1 MSWLDLFGRRRFER
15 ELDDELRFDVECRT
29 QDNLRAGMTAVEA
42 RRQAMLALGGLD
54 QTKQDCRD
62 EHPLA
67 WLQTVAQDLRWAGRG
82 LRQARGSAL
91 AIVVLLA
98 LGIGGVAA
106 LFGPLYSLV
115 LTPLPFPHS
124 DRLVR
129 IGGNT
134 VMVDPYTNAFL
145 HQRLLDSM
153 FSTVTAYKTSQPTLT
168 GVGPPATVDAALV
181 SPEFFATLGVPPQLG
196 SGFAGSASNAPG
208 VVVSDH
214 LWRTLLQG
222 QRDLSACSLV
232 LDGERFAVAGVMP
245 PDFDFPSGVQVWE
258 QARPGTLAAQ
268 PVLVGRL
275 RPGLSMGQAQAGLKT
290 AVSEGKQVSRGP
302 VLESLQNA
310 LLGDRRPLL
319 WILCAVSVLFL
330 ALACAGV
337 ANLLLARG
345 VRRRREM
352 VVRLVLGAG
361 RGRLIRQ
368 LLTETL
374 LLAAA
379 GGLLGLAFSA
389 LASHWLRLLL
399 PDVARG
405 GAWLPLATGALV
417 LALALSVTILCGI
430 APAFHATGADLNS
443 SLKAGNNGLIASV
456 SRRLFTAHELF
467 AGGQLILAMVL
478 LISTGLL
485 LRSMATRLRFPLGFE
500 PQDVAVVKIPSLP
513 GDSAAAKN
521 YEQQHGR
528 PHWGSKS
535 SMEAMQQAL
544 RPADDAT
551 TARHELFHFEATHRL
566 AELPGVISVA
576 VIDTPPFTKGA
587 FDLASRRCLVDS
599 RDRELVACGILFR
612 EVSINTF
619 RLLGIPLLAG
629 RTFVPGDIP
638 PRDAWKYRWYGY
650 RYWSNVPEPQSVA
663 IVNATLAHRLW
674 PNRNPIGQ
682 MLYQPSPMKVIGV
695 VADVHESRNRLD
707 VLPTVYRPFVSS
719 SPLVPAYSYV
729 VKLRPG
735 TPLAPF
741 AAAVKRSLSPLLPGT
756 TPPTPVLPLEEPV
769 GNLRLA
775 LALLTCFSLLG
786 IVVAGLGVY
795 ATATL
800 MAAARTREM
809 GIRRALGAP
818 AEQIGRLVLW
828 RSVRLALLALPVGAL
843 GAWALGLN
851 LSHWLFQVGATD
863 PASYLTSAAILLA
876 IALAAGLWPALR
888 AATVDPSAPLRYDG

>member
-1 MSWLDLFGRRRFER
+1 M
-15 ELDDELRFDVECRT
+15 
-29 QDNLRAGMTAVEA
+29 
-42 RRQAMLALGGLD
+42 
-54 QTKQDCRD
+54 
-62 EHPLA
+62 
-67 WLQTVAQDLRWAGRG
+67 DLRLAGRG
-82 LRQARGSAL
+82 SRRAPGSAL
-91 AIVVLLA
+91 AMIVLLA

-115 LTPLPFPHS
+115 LMPLPFPHS
-124 DRLVR
+124 GRLVR
-129 IGGNT
+129 IGGDAQK
-134 VMVDPYTNAFL
+134 VDPYTNAFMN
-145 HQRLLDSM
+145 QRSLDSI
-153 FSTVTAYKTSQPTLT
+153 FSTVMAYKTFQPTLT
-168 GVGPPATVDAALV
+168 SGGPPAPIDGALV
-181 SPEFFATLGVPPQLG
+181 SPEFFATLGVQPRLG
-196 SGFAGSASNAPG
+196 SGFSKSVTNAYG
-208 VVVSDH
+208 VVVSDQ
-214 LWRTLLQG
+214 LWRTRLQRK
-222 QRDLSACSLV
+222 RDLSVCSIV
-232 LDGERFAVAGVMP
+232 LDGNRSAVVGVMP

-258 QARPGTLAAQ
+258 QAPPGTLAAQ

-275 RPGLSMGQAQAGLKT
+275 RPGLSVGQAQAGLKT
-290 AVSEGKQVSRGP
+290 VASEGKSASGGP

-368 LLTETL
+368 LLTETM

-389 LASHWLRLLL
+389 LASRWLRLLL
-399 PDVARG
+399 PEVERG
-405 GAWLPLATGALV
+405 SVSFPFATAALV
-417 LALALSVTILCGI
+417 LALALAVTILCGV

-443 SLKAGNNGLIASV
+443 SLKAVNSGLSV
-456 SRRLFTAHELF
+456 STPRRRIFTAHELF

-485 LRSMATRLRFPLGFE
+485 LRSMVARLRIPLGFQ
-500 PQDVAVVKIPSLP
+500 PQDVAVVKIPTLP
-513 GDSAAAKN
+513 ADSAATKN

-528 PHWGSKS
+528 PNWRSKS
-535 SMEAMQQAL
+535 DMEAMQQAL
-544 RPADDAT
+544 GPADDAAA
-551 TARHELFHFEATHRL
+551 ARHELFYADATHRL
-566 AELPGVISVA
+566 AELPGVVSLA
-576 VIDTPPFTKGA
+576 VMDTPPFTKGA

-599 RDRELVACGILFR
+599 RDSEIVARGVLFR
-612 EVSINTF
+612 YASTDAF
-619 RLLGIPLLAG
+619 RLLGVPLLAG
-629 RTFVPGDIP
+629 RTFLPDDIP
-638 PRDAWKYRWYGY
+638 PRDTWKYRWYDY
-650 RYWSNVPEPQSVA
+650 PLWSNVPEPQGVA
-663 IVNATLAHRLW
+663 IVNATLAHRIW

-682 MLYQPSPMKVIGV
+682 MLYQPSPMRVIGV
-695 VADVHESRNRLD
+695 VGDVHESRNQLD
-707 VLPTVYRPFVSS
+707 VLPTVYRPFISS
-719 SPLVPAYSYV
+719 SPLVLSFSYV

-741 AAAVKRSLSPLLPGT
+741 AAAVDRSLNSLLPGT
-756 TPPTPVLPLEEPV
+756 TPPPPVLPLEEPV

-775 LALLTCFSLLG
+775 LALLSCFSLMG
-786 IVVAGLGVY
+786 TVVAGLGVY

-809 GIRRALGAP
+809 GIRLAIGAP

-863 PASYLTSAAILLA
+863 PASYLISAAILLA

-888 AATVDPSAPLRYDG
+888 AATLDPSDALRYDG